1 MVEQINRKL
10 LTFDCKKYI
19 IIFGYL
25 VGQLLFCQ
33 SNQDAR
39 MLGLNG
45 AYTTL
50 AKGFR
55 SVGINPA
62 NLSIYQNKSWN
73 IIDFSMGLTN
83 NYFSIE

>member
-1 MVEQINRKL
+1 MA
-10 LTFDCKKYI
+10 FDRKKYI

-45 AYTTL
+45 TYTTL
-50 AKGFR
+50 AEGFR

-62 NLSIYQNKSWN
+62 NLSVYKKKSWN
-73 IIDFSMGLTN
+73 IIDFSMDFSN
-83 NYFSIE
+83 NFFSIDNYNTL